1 MSNFNGGV
9 ASGDV
14 ELTIDLWVNELS
26 DLIVHS
32 PEKVVDLL
40 NKTKVT
46 ASKEDTN
53 EQIIDKILNNIG
65 NNTKLNRG
73 ISFLIGEQNNLV
85 NKSNNDDWKT
95 NIDVISEKYQTL
107 LKGVL
112 DNPTLKASVKTD
124 LMQHIKSKVESTGK
138 NERVVFSAAV
148 DEQKKKKNKTM
159 LYVVGGVLLLTAIG
173 VGIYLYKKHKNKLS
187 FEGGGDLS
195 KTTTPPVTPTPV
207 VASVVAAPVAKVVPP
222 VTVAPVTAVTPT
234 PVVQSAPVV

>member
-1 MSNFNGGV
+1 MQYKHHDFMSNFNGGV

-112 DNPTLKASVKTD
+112 DNPNLKAAIKID

-138 NERVVFSAAV
+138 TERVVFSAAS
-148 DEQKKKKNKTM
+148 DRKSTRLNSSHANIS
-159 LYVVGGVLLLTAIG
+159 Y
-173 VGIYLYKKHKNKLS
+173 
-187 FEGGGDLS
+187 
-195 KTTTPPVTPTPV
+195 
-207 VASVVAAPVAKVVPP
+207 
-222 VTVAPVTAVTPT
+222 
-234 PVVQSAPVV
+234 